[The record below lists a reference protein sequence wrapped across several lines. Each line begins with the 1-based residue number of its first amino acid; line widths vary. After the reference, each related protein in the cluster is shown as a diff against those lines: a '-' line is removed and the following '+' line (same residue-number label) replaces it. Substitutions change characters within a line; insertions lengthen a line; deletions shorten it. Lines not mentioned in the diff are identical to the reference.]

1 MGGLTMTKKTYITPA
16 TEVFCAY
23 QFDYEFCA
31 GSLWTDESFA
41 RQATF
46 DDDYYDLEPSNLWE
60 FKSYNPFEDV
70 LGE

>member
-16 TEVFCAY
+16 TEVFGAY

-31 GSLWTDESFA
+31 VSLWTDESFA

-46 DDDYYDLEPSNLWE
+46 DDDYDDLEPSNLWE